1 MRKEPFILTQPH
13 VHRAR
18 KVLKVILGLTCGALV
33 LSGGRYLQ
41 AKMVTADL
49 ADRVRMQ
56 SKTLADLRQ
65 AAVKPTETR
74 PTSPAIREDAIVKV
88 QTALERNA
96 RAAKCEISEFQASPD
111 RAPYLS
117 SFTLETNHADWE
129 QVQVHVT
136 LSGSV
141 SAVFTTVEG
150 LRKCGVPIEP
160 DSIELARKSFD
171 EHKKHSVVTLRL
183 SFRVLTR
190 IGAKV

>member
-18 KVLKVILGLTCGALV
+18 TALKVILGVTCGALV

-41 AKMVTADL
+41 AQMVTADL

-56 SKTLADLRQ
+56 SKTLSDLRR
-65 AAVKPTETR
+65 AAVKPTET
-74 PTSPAIREDAIVKV
+74 SPNSSSIREDAIVKV

-96 RAAKCEISEFQASPD
+96 RAANCEITEFQASPD

-117 SFTLETNHADWE
+117 SFTLETNHPDWE

-136 LSGSV
+136 LSGTV
-141 SAVFTTVEG
+141 SAAFATVEG

-160 DSIELARKSFD
+160 DSIELARQKFD
-171 EHKKHSVVTLRL
+171 EHRHSVVTLRL

-190 IGAKV
+190 LGAKT